1 MMLFRFCLIAA
12 TFVTTSQGALAQN
25 LPDAGQQ
32 IQQIPPPPQSRITIP
47 DIRITSKDTPVVSA
61 SDGTRIRVDALHV
74 TGQTVMDEMELISA
88 TGFKPG
94 GELTLGDLRNAAMKI
109 SNYYNSRGYPLAQA
123 YVPAQDVSG
132 GRVTIAVIE
141 GRYGAI
147 DVQNHSSLEDRQ
159 ARAVLHGLDS
169 GDVVASA
176 PLERRLLL
184 LSDIP
189 GVAVNATLKPGT
201 LAGTSDLVVNV
212 EPGRRVTGVIEADNA
227 GNRYTGA
234 YRLGGTL
241 NFNNLTGHGD
251 VASFRILASNLGMAY
266 GRAAYQTQV
275 GIATVG
281 ASYAHIRYDLGR
293 EFKSLDASGNAD
305 IATVY
310 ASLPLT
316 RSRNANLNLVGAAE
330 ARWFKDMVGL
340 TSSAT
345 YRRTQSLMVGFNGN
359 FHDNIGGGAW
369 TSYALA
375 GIFGDLDIRSPLDR
389 ANDALTARS
398 NGSYAKLQGSVSR
411 LQTIAGPLSLYAAFR
426 GQLASKNLD
435 SSERMELGGAYAV
448 RAYPEGEAYGDE
460 GYVGTIEARLTLPD
474 ISERFPGQFQLIGFV
489 DFGAVT
495 LAKNP
500 WFTGTNS
507 AHRSGYGAGVTW
519 SDPGNFIVK
528 AAYARKIGNTAAT
541 SAPDRSG
548 RFWIQIAKFF

>member
-1 MMLFRFCLIAA
+1 M
-12 TFVTTSQGALAQN
+12 AQQV
-25 LPDAGQQ
+25 PDAGQQ

-47 DIRITSKDTPVVSA
+47 DIRITSKDTPVASA

-74 TGQTVMDEMELISA
+74 TGQTVFVESELIAA

-94 GELTLGDLRNAAMKI
+94 GELALGDLRNAAMKI
-109 SNYYNSRGYPLAQA
+109 TNYYNSRGYPLAQA

-147 DVQNHSSLEDRQ
+147 DVQNHSSLGDRQ

-201 LAGTSDLVVNV
+201 LEGTSDLVVNV

-227 GNRYTGA
+227 GNRYTGE
-234 YRLGGTL
+234 YRLGGTV
-241 NFNNLTGHGD
+241 NFNNITGHGD
-251 VASFRILASNLGMAY
+251 VASFRLLASNLGMVY
-266 GRAAYQTQV
+266 GRVAYQTQF
-275 GIATVG
+275 GLATVG
-281 ASYAHIRYDLGR
+281 VSYAHIRYALGR
-293 EFKSLDASGNAD
+293 EFKSLDASGTAD
-305 IATVY
+305 IASIY
-310 ASLPLT
+310 ASYPLI
-316 RSRNANLNLVGAAE
+316 RSRDHNLFFVTAAE
-330 ARWFKDMVGL
+330 AKWFKDKVRL
-340 TSSAT
+340 TGSET
-345 YRRTQSLMVGFNGN
+345 DRTTRSLMVGLNGS
-359 FHDNIGGGAW
+359 FHDSLGGGAW
-369 TSYALA
+369 STYSISATIGTLR
-375 GIFGDLDIRSPLDR
+375 LKTPLDL
-389 ANDALTARS
+389 ADDALTARS
-398 NGSYAKLQGSVSR
+398 DGNYAKLQLSASR
-411 LQTIAGPLSLYAAFR
+411 LQTLVGPLSLYGSIR

-435 SSERMELGGAYAV
+435 SSERMELGGAYGV

-460 GYVGTIEARLTLPD
+460 GYLATIEARLTLPAL
-474 ISERFPGQFQLIGFV
+474 SASLPGQVQLIGFV
-489 DFGAVT
+489 DTGAVT

-500 WFTGTNS
+500 WFAGSNS
-507 AHRSGYGAGVTW
+507 AHRSGYGVGVTW

-528 AAYARKIGNTAAT
+528 AAYSRKIGNTAAT